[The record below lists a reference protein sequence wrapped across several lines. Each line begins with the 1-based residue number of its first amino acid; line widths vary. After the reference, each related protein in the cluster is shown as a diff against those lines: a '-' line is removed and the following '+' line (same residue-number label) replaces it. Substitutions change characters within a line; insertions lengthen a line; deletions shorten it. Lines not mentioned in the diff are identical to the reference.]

1 MAKQEPKKTNVRRIK
16 ASESDN
22 STADKTEKKVMPKAA
37 QNDPKYT
44 ENWLELKAIRNGMM
58 INNKGEM
65 ITGVKVQPK
74 NIFILDQSVAD
85 GTLIGLMNFYNTL
98 DFEFWLVVSDRPVDI
113 SVYMSQLQLL
123 YNKAQSPAIRKLID
137 QDIEKGKSFIN
148 NNVVDTEYYL
158 LFKEKDINEA
168 QKKIRLMI
176 NGLASCGL
184 NASQTTNDDLR
195 VVLNNFLNGGRDTGF
210 GVVMPA

>member
-1 MAKQEPKKTNVRRIK
+1 MQLAMKKNK
-16 ASESDN
+16 GSGS
-22 STADKTEKKVMPKAA
+22 P
-37 QNDPKYT
+37 YT
-44 ENWLELKAIRNGMM
+44 EDWLPIKDIQNGM
-58 INNKGEM
+58 ILTTSKQLV
-65 ITGVKVQPK
+65 TGVIITPR
-74 NIFILDQSVAD
+74 NIFILDNDMQNHV
-85 GTLIGLMNFYNTL
+85 LISLKNFYNML

-158 LFKEKDINEA
+158 LFKEKDVNEV

-184 NASQTTNDDLR
+184 NASQTTNDDLK
-195 VVLNNFLNGGRDTGF
+195 VVLNNFLNGGKDTGF